1 MMIDER
7 LDDKDLSIIEELKSN
22 ARNSTKQI
30 ANNVQM
36 PRVTVHDRIK
46 KMIKKKIIKKFTIL
60 PNYEKLGLTTTVYV
74 FIASNPYESNIS
86 ISEIAQKITSYPGV
100 YEVHIVS
107 GEYDILIKIRGKSFD
122 EVGRNIIAKIR
133 QIKGVGRTLTC
144 PCFTTVK
151 EEL

>member
-1 MMIDER
+1 MIDDN
-7 LDDKDLSIIEELKSN
+7 LDNKDLKIIEELKRNS
-22 ARNSTKQI
+22 RNSTKQI
-30 ANNVQM
+30 ATNVKM

-46 KMIKKKIIKKFTIL
+46 KMVEKKIIKKFTVL
-60 PNYEKLGLTTTVYV
+60 LDYQKLGLTTTVYV

-86 ISEIAQKITSYPGV
+86 ISEIAKKIKSYPGV

-122 EVGRNIIAKIR
+122 EVGKNTIAKIR